1 MRNILYTN
9 EPLTLDY
16 DDDKI
21 ILVIRNYIKEAS
33 RKRFTFIQLCNY
45 ILQLYIKEKKTGD
58 DVSVFYLK
66 PELRP
71 FDYGRISQ
79 ALWQLIW
86 NKEICLDFYVN
97 PYQGQKVDD
106 QAFIIVEKK

>member
-1 MRNILYTN
+1 MRHIYYTN

-16 DDDKI
+16 DDEK
-21 ILVIRNYIKEAS
+21 ILVVIRSFIKATAA
-33 RKRFTFIQLCNY
+33 KRFTFVQLSNY
-45 ILQLYIKEKKTGD
+45 ILQQYIDEQKTGN

-71 FDYGRISQ
+71 SDYGRISQ

-86 NKEICLDFYVN
+86 NKEICMDFYAN
-97 PYQGQKVDD
+97 PYLGQRAND
-106 QAFIIVEKK
+106 QAFIIIEKK

>member
-1 MRNILYTN
+1 MRQIHYTN

-16 DDDKI
+16 DDEKI
-21 ILVIRNYIKEAS
+21 LAVIRNYIMATTT
-33 RKRFTFIQLCNY
+33 KRFSFVQLSNY
-45 ILQLYIKEKKTGD
+45 ILHLYIEEKKTGN

-71 FDYGRISQ
+71 SDYGRISE

-86 NKEICLDFYVN
+86 NKEICMDFYVN
-97 PYQGQKVDD
+97 PYQGQRVND
-106 QAFIIVEKK
+106 QAFIIIGKK

>member
-16 DDDKI
+16 DDEKVQD
-21 ILVIRNYIKEAS
+21 LIRQYIKEVTS
-33 RKRFTFIQLCNY
+33 KRFTFVQLTNY
-45 ILQLYIKEKKTGD
+45 ILKQFIEEKKAGN

-71 FDYGRISQ
+71 TDYARISQ
-79 ALWQLIW
+79 ILWNFIW
-86 NKEICLDFYVN
+86 NKEICIDFYVN
-97 PYQGQKVDD
+97 PYQGQRVDD
-106 QAFIIVEKK
+106 QAFIIIEKK